1 MRLTIEGKW
10 LLGGIVLLGLSSCA
24 MPQGW
29 QGRGPVAGVSLPASP
44 PPAEMVSD
52 LPVKIGQPYSVGGVL
67 YTPADD
73 PTYDE
78 VGYASW
84 YGEELSGGV
93 TANGEAFNPA
103 GISAAHR
110 TLPLP
115 SYVEVTSLDSGR
127 TILVRVNDRG
137 PFSND
142 RLIDLSRGAAE
153 QLGISGDGAAAVRVR
168 RVNPPE
174 QERVKL
180 RAGQRAAA
188 RIDAPDAL
196 LSALRKQVKG
206 RDGEAPRDTG
216 SSGPRLDYALPDEI
230 GPDKIGAREQAVPPS
245 STGYVVQLAAFSSRS
260 RADKAARRVGG
271 YLSERDDVWRVRLGP
286 YGDGAAARRG
296 VEQAAASGFNGA
308 RIVVND

>member
-1 MRLTIEGKW
+1 MRFLWGCWRMRLTIDGKW
-10 LLGGIVLLGLSSCA
+10 LPGGIMLLTLASCA
-24 MPQGW
+24 MPRD
-29 QGRGPVAGVSLPASP
+29 GRIAGAP
-44 PPAEMVSD
+44 PPTAPSSRPSVEMVSD
-52 LPVKIGQPYSVGGVL
+52 LPIKIGEPYNVGGVL

-73 PTYDE
+73 LTYDE

-84 YGEELSGGV
+84 YGEELSGGA

-180 RAGQRAAA
+180 RTGQRAAA

-196 LSALRKQVKG
+196 LSALRKRISGK
-206 RDGEAPRDTG
+206 EAPGATG
-216 SSGPRLDYALPDEI
+216 GGGPRIDYKIPDEI
-230 GPDKIGAREQAVPPS
+230 GQALPPS
-245 STGYVVQLAAFSSRS
+245 ATGYAVQLAAFSSRS
-260 RADKAARRVGG
+260 RAGKAAKRTGG
-271 YLSERDDVWRVRLGP
+271 FLSERDEIWRVRLGP
-286 YGDGAAARRG
+286 YDGEAAARRG
-296 VEQAAASGFNGA
+296 VEQAAASGFHGA